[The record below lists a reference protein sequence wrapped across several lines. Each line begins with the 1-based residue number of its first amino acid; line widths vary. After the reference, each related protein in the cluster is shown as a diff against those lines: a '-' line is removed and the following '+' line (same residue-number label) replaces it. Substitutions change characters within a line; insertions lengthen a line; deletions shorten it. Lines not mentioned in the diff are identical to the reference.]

1 MCDEVFMQKCS
12 NLRRLLLNDEVASGQ
27 RMER

>member
-1 MCDEVFMQKCS
+1 MCDEVFMQKRS
-12 NLRRLLLNDEVASGQ
+12 DLRCLLLNDEVASGQ